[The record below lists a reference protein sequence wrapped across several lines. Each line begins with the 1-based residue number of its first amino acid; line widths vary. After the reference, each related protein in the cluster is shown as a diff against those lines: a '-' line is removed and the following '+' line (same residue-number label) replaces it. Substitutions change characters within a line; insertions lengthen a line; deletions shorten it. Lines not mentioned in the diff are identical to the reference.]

1 MCRLVRPFEK
11 GRRLLLETTCRTMSM
26 VANKLL
32 VRIWALYILDT
43 AQLDNS
49 IFHLLVMKNLILDT
63 FLYVSTICTVL

>member
-1 MCRLVRPFEK
+1 
-11 GRRLLLETTCRTMSM
+11 M